1 MYPFSRLAFVT
12 NYVFSL
18 LTKKCFE
25 FVWRFTSK
33 TTLCWNFPQTFCVLN
48 QQPSLLL
55 WQILC
60 ALSIDTFERSP
71 INSKPAQTVPSVPS
85 HLKRWL
91 PPNLTNTCP
100 KDLRVTCPDA
110 AKKAWQERWVK
121 QANKRKQRNFF
132 VSQTSPPKTIASSTN
147 HVYVQVCQKNP
158 VIWSFGLQ
166 YFACLPFPNLLLIFT
181 RGHKEVLIRYE
192 ELCWTKQYDWE
203 GVFVERAW

>member
-18 LTKKCFE
+18 LTKKRFE

-60 ALSIDTFERSP
+60 ALRFDTFERSP

-85 HLKRWL
+85 HFQRWL

-100 KDLRVTCPDA
+100 KVLRVTCPDA

-132 VSQTSPPKTIASSTN
+132 VSQTSPPITIASSTN
-147 HVYVQVCQKNP
+147 HVYVQVCQKTL
-158 VIWSFGLQ
+158 SF
-166 YFACLPFPNLLLIFT
+166 
-181 RGHKEVLIRYE
+181 EVLVFSILLVSPSPTCCLFLQE
-192 ELCWTKQYDWE
+192 ATKKY
-203 GVFVERAW
+203 

>member
-60 ALSIDTFERSP
+60 ALRFDTFGRSP
-71 INSKPAQTVPSVPS
+71 MNSKPAQTVPSVPS

-132 VSQTSPPKTIASSTN
+132 VSQTSPQKQLLPAQTMYMYRFGRKTL
-147 HVYVQVCQKNP
+147 
-158 VIWSFGLQ
+158 SF
-166 YFACLPFPNLLLIFT
+166 
-181 RGHKEVLIRYE
+181 EVLAFSI
-192 ELCWTKQYDWE
+192 LLGWGLKDIAKTN
-203 GVFVERAW
+203 